1 MRAVCLI
8 FLAAGS
14 SLLAQAPTPP
24 ADAGSQAPGPQA
36 PGPQAVVQQLFEAIA
51 AHKVDTVRSLFTP
64 NAVLLSVKD
73 DGTPERMRY
82 EEFADLLATTK
93 NVWLE
98 RIWNPTVLVHGPIAV
113 VWAEYD
119 FHLNGNLTHCGV
131 DSVSLLKTASGW
143 KISSI
148 SDTRETSGCTSPL
161 GPPHP

>member
-1 MRAVCLI
+1 MRAVCLL

-14 SLLAQAPTPP
+14 SLLAQAPPTT
-24 ADAGSQAPGPQA
+24 D
-36 PGPQAVVQQLFEAIA
+36 PGPQAVVQQLFDAIA
-51 AHKVDTVRSLFTP
+51 AQKVDTVRSLFTP

-73 DGTPERMRY
+73 DGTPASMPY
-82 EEFADLLATTK
+82 QDFANLLASSK
-93 NVWLE
+93 NIWLE

-119 FHLNGNLTHCGV
+119 FHLNGALSHCGV
-131 DSVSLLKTASGW
+131 DSVSLLKTSSGW

-161 GPPHP
+161 GPPHQ

>member
-1 MRAVCLI
+1 MRAVCLL

-14 SLLAQAPTPP
+14 FLLAQAPPTT
-24 ADAGSQAPGPQA
+24 DS
-36 PGPQAVVQQLFEAIA
+36 GPQAVVQQLFDAIA
-51 AHKVDTVRSLFTP
+51 AQKVDTVRSLFTP

-73 DGTPERMRY
+73 DGTPASMPY
-82 EEFADLLATTK
+82 QDFANLLASSK
-93 NVWLE
+93 NIWLE

-119 FHLNGNLTHCGV
+119 FHLNGALSHCGV
-131 DSVSLLKTASGW
+131 DSVSLLKTSSGW

-161 GPPHP
+161 GPPHQ

>member
-1 MRAVCLI
+1 MI

>member
-8 FLAAGS
+8 ILAAGS

-24 ADAGSQAPGPQA
+24 TDSGSQAPGPQA
-36 PGPQAVVQQLFEAIA
+36 IVQQLFEAIA
-51 AHKVDTVRSLFTP
+51 AHNVDTVRSLFTP

-73 DGTPERMRY
+73 DGTPARMRY
-82 EEFADLLATTK
+82 EEFTDLLASTK

-119 FHLNGNLTHCGV
+119 FHLNGNLSHCGV
-131 DSVSLLKTASGW
+131 DSISLLKTSAGW

-148 SDTRETSGCTSPL
+148 SDTNETSGCTSPL
-161 GPPHP
+161 GPLHE

>member
-1 MRAVCLI
+1 MRAVCLLL
-8 FLAAGS
+8 LAAVS
-14 SLLAQAPTPP
+14 SLLAQAPAPP
-24 ADAGSQAPGPQA
+24 ADPGA
-36 PGPQAVVQQLFEAIA
+36 HASGPQAVVQQLFEAIA
-51 AHKVDTVRSLFTP
+51 AHNVDTVRSLFTP
-64 NAVLLSVKD
+64 NAVLLSIKD
-73 DGTPERMRY
+73 DGTPARMRY
-82 EEFADLLATTK
+82 EDFADLLASAK

-131 DSVSLLKTASGW
+131 DSVSLLKTSTGW

-161 GPPHP
+161 GPPH

>member
-8 FLAAGS
+8 ILAAGS
-14 SLLAQAPTPP
+14 SLLAQAPAPP
-24 ADAGSQAPGPQA
+24 TESGTQAPGPQA
-36 PGPQAVVQQLFEAIA
+36 IVQQLFESIA
-51 AHKVDTVRSLFTP
+51 AHNVNTVRSLFTP

-73 DGTPERMRY
+73 DGTPARMRY
-82 EEFADLLATTK
+82 EEFADLLASTK

-119 FHLNGNLTHCGV
+119 FHMNGNLSHCGI
-131 DSVSLLKTASGW
+131 DSISLLKTSAGW

-148 SDTRETSGCTSPL
+148 SDTNETSGCTSPL
-161 GPPHP
+161 GPPHE